1 EDALVF
7 ARRHLE
13 AGPVLIASSGTPDAV
28 ATLQREYGVHKAGL
42 AIESALAEIAMG
54 LVDADVRRLVVAG
67 GETSGA
73 VVDRLAIGAFEV
85 GGELAPGVPMLR
97 TIGHPGGDLMM

>member
-1 EDALVF
+1 LAAVGGRPAVISGGCSARTLEQIDADEGQRPVLRLDPRRIVCGGDAIEDALVF

-54 LVDADVRRLVVAG
+54 LVDADV
-67 GETSGA
+67 
-73 VVDRLAIGAFEV
+73 
-85 GGELAPGVPMLR
+85 
-97 TIGHPGGDLMM
+97 